1 MASLR
6 GITQL
11 NAGYIGIAVTSSAC
25 AMVFA
30 SMHDGTAL
38 PVIGGLPLTL
48 VTICAAIIGYPL
60 LLFVQSRLIDRAAV
74 RAFRRA
80 DAIALVGFGAVLA
93 VPPILIDLAIP
104 FPRDINVAPPGSFLF
119 YPAIALVAEVA
130 LHLLPLAV
138 LAVAIPRGRV
148 SAWMFLPVVLVEPA
162 LQAFFSIDAGL
173 QSWLVFGNVSLISAA
188 QIWVF
193 RKYGFSAM
201 FGLRLAFY
209 FFWHVL
215 WGTLRLHL
223 LF

>member
-1 MASLR
+1 M
-6 GITQL
+6 
-11 NAGYIGIAVTSSAC
+11 
-25 AMVFA
+25 
-30 SMHDGTAL
+30 
-38 PVIGGLPLTL
+38 
-48 VTICAAIIGYPL
+48 
-60 LLFVQSRLIDRAAV
+60 QSRLIDRAAV

-138 LAVAIPRGRV
+138 LAVAISRGRV

-188 QIWVF
+188 QIWIF

-201 FGLRLAFY
+201 FGLRLSFY